1 MSKSLM
7 QSAGE
12 ARRPTLVKD
21 TAFFVGASK
30 RQERQ
35 ATPEVGPG
43 MEAGHTSEAECL
55 TFRTCRGDDN
65 LDAFGP
71 LAKYAPRPQ
80 ADNQTAH

>member
-1 MSKSLM
+1 MRSTEEVK
-7 QSAGE
+7 
-12 ARRPTLVKD
+12 RPTLAKD
-21 TAFFVGASK
+21 TALLAGASIILVTK
-30 RQERQ
+30 

-55 TFRTCRGDDN
+55 TFRTCRGDDT